1 MLLPALI
8 LFFLFLLLS
17 AFFSSSE
24 TAFVSSSPYK
34 LDYLEKKGSRKAGLI
49 QKMLKRADNL
59 LATILIGNTLVNTAA
74 ASVATFIFVSFIP
87 DKNQAV
93 IWATL
98 VTTFLILLLSE
109 ITPKTYAAYNPLK
122 ISLLFAR
129 PIRIF
134 IFLFYPLVQ
143 FFTFLSR
150 MFFPSSKKDMRRFP
164 SSLDEEEIKVLLTVG
179 IKGMSSLRKKMI
191 SGALEIGSRP
201 VREIMIPRPQV
212 KAIEKGSTLKA
223 ILDTVQ
229 SSGFSRYPVYKGRLD
244 NIEGFIHAKD
254 IIPYL
259 IDNKEYKIDYL
270 LRKPFFVPESAS
282 LEKVL
287 LQMQKNVVHFAFV
300 VDEFGN
306 MEGIVTLEDIIEE
319 IVGEIQDEYD
329 KKAEEWISQVEENVY
344 IVKGTA
350 SIKELNQKLKLEL
363 PEKTEYTTLAG
374 FFLYEFGR
382 IPKED
387 DVLNYRGHQFRV
399 EKMSKRH
406 INRLHIVLGLK
417 EKEGSNEGHR
427 QE

>member
-8 LFFLFLLLS
+8 LFFLFLLFS

-24 TAFVSSSPYK
+24 TAFIASSPYK
-34 LDYLEKKGSRKAGLI
+34 LDYLEKKGSKKARLI
-49 QKMLKRADNL
+49 QEMLKRADNL

-74 ASVATFIFVSFIP
+74 ASVATFIFVSFFP

-93 IWATL
+93 LWATL

-109 ITPKTYAAYNPLK
+109 ITPKTYTAFNPLK
-122 ISLLFAR
+122 VLLLFAR
-129 PIRIF
+129 PIRVF
-134 IFLFYPLVQ
+134 IFLFYPLVK

-150 MFFPSSKKDMRRFP
+150 LFFPSSKEQMKRFP
-164 SSLDEEEIKVLLTVG
+164 SSLDEEEMKVLLTVG
-179 IKGMSSLRKKMI
+179 MSGMSSLRKRMI

-212 KAIEKGSTLKA
+212 KAIERGSSLNA

-254 IIPYL
+254 IIPFL
-259 IDNKEYKIDYL
+259 IDNKEFKIDLL

-287 LQMQKNVVHFAFV
+287 LQMQENVIHFAFV

-329 KKAEEWISQVEENVY
+329 IKAEEWISQVEENVY

-350 SIKELNQKLKLEL
+350 SVKELNQKIKLEL

-382 IPKED
+382 IPNEGDALDYK
-387 DVLNYRGHQFRV
+387 GHQFKV

-406 INRLHIVLGLK
+406 ISRLRIVLGRK
-417 EKEGSNEGHR
+417 EEEISDEDHRKE
-427 QE
+427 

>member
-24 TAFVSSSPYK
+24 TAFVASSPYK
-34 LDYLEKKGSRKAGLI
+34 LDYLEKKGSKKAKLI
-49 QKMLKRADNL
+49 QKMLKRVDNL

-74 ASVATFIFVSFIP
+74 ASVATFIFVSFIE

-93 IWATL
+93 LLATL

-109 ITPKTYAAYNPLK
+109 VTPKTYAAYNPLK
-122 ISLLFAR
+122 VSLLFSR
-129 PIRIF
+129 PIWIF
-134 IFLFYPLVQ
+134 IFIFYPLVK

-150 MFFPSSKKDMRRFP
+150 LIFPSSKEKSKGFP
-164 SSLDEEEIKVLLTVG
+164 SSLDEDEIKVLLTVG
-179 IKGMSSLRKKMI
+179 IKGMSSLRRKMI

-201 VREIMIPRPQV
+201 IREIMIPRPQV
-212 KAIEKGSTLKA
+212 KAIERGSSLEA

-254 IIPYL
+254 IIPFL
-259 IDNKEYKIDYL
+259 IDNKELTIDRL

-287 LQMQKNVVHFAFV
+287 IQMQKNVVHFAFV

-329 KKAEEWISQVEENVY
+329 IEAEEWISQVEEKVY
-344 IVKGTA
+344 IIKGTA
-350 SIKELNQKLKLEL
+350 SVKELNQKLKMDL

-382 IPKED
+382 IPNEGDILDYKG
-387 DVLNYRGHQFRV
+387 YQFRV

-406 INRLHIVLGLK
+406 ISRLRIVLGHK
-417 EKEGSNEGHR
+417 ETE
-427 QE
+427 